1 MVKKANYKG
10 RKINFLKINRLVKR
24 AGGGLEHKE
33 LHLVVDRI
41 ELEMLHMRLNEMFGT
56 EQFLAIPVKRKV
68 RKKVKR
74 VVKKVVKEEK
84 VEPPKPE
91 TVALFGC
98 FDQEIEV

>member
-10 RKINFLKINRLVKR
+10 RKINFVKINRLVKR

-41 ELEMLHMRLNEMFGT
+41 ELQMLHQRLNELFGT

-68 RKKVKR
+68 RKKVK
-74 VVKKVVKEEK
+74 KVVKE
-84 VEPPKPE
+84 VEPKKPE

>member
-1 MVKKANYKG
+1 MVVKAKYKG
-10 RKINFLKINRLVKR
+10 RKINFLKINRLVRR
-24 AGGGLEHKE
+24 AGGGLTHKE

-41 ELEMLHMRLNEMFGT
+41 ELEMLHQELNEMFGT

-68 RKKVKR
+68 
-74 VVKKVVKEEK
+74 KKVVKK